1 LAYLYN
7 CVKELQLSV
16 FALRTTLDAITLKEE
31 VIMSMVKWS
40 PLKELEDMRRDMDRL
55 FDEFFVPVSRRRR
68 GWPGT
73 TEAGVIV
80 PNVEI
85 YSRKDEIVV
94 RAEVPGLKKEDI
106 DLTIAEDSLILK
118 GEMKKEEEVK
128 EEAYYT
134 KEISYGSLARTIS
147 LPVAVQSEKAK
158 ASFKDGVLEIVLP
171 KKEEARPRE
180 IKIEVS

>member
-1 LAYLYN
+1 
-7 CVKELQLSV
+7 
-16 FALRTTLDAITLKEE
+16 
-31 VIMSMVKWS
+31 MSMVKWS

-68 GWPGT
+68 SWSGA
-73 TEAGVIV
+73 EAGVIV

-94 RAEVPGLKKEDI
+94 RAEVPGLRKEDI
-106 DLTIAEDSLILK
+106 DLTIAEDSLVLK
-118 GEMKKEEEVK
+118 GELRKEEEVK
-128 EEAYYT
+128 DEAYYT
-134 KEISYGSLARTIS
+134 REINYGGLARTIS